1 MFYLHFLRALDHVK
15 INILNM
21 KSHRKVVMKVLI
33 IAAVFCIWI
42 NSENDVSK
50 NLADGERNYGRQERQ
65 LSLNLGNGKCKW

>member
-1 MFYLHFLRALDHVK
+1 
-15 INILNM
+15 
-21 KSHRKVVMKVLI
+21 MKVLI

>member
-1 MFYLHFLRALDHVK
+1 
-15 INILNM
+15 
-21 KSHRKVVMKVLI
+21 VLI

-42 NSENDVSK
+42 TSENDVSK